1 MPKHFKLFT
10 LFAFILVF
18 LSACSESDT
27 PKLGKQY
34 QQLATPLTQ
43 KDIKPVTEVFSLTC
57 GHCRNMEAS
66 IPELEKL
73 TTQKFGKVHVTFNDQ
88 AQVAALIYYAAVM
101 QLNHIPDEA
110 MMKDLF
116 AAVQLGE
123 GSTMTQQQKAIEQT
137 FTSRHMISPYS
148 FDALQQK
155 ALFRYLND
163 AMEIS
168 KQGNFNSV
176 PTFIINGKYQVLVGG
191 HEDIQGISKTINF
204 LLKQP

>member
-1 MPKHFKLFT
+1 MPKHCKHFI
-10 LFAFILVF
+10 LFALTFTF
-18 LSACSESDT
+18 LSGCSESDT
-27 PKLGKQY
+27 PQLGKQY

-43 KDIKPVTEVFSLTC
+43 PGINPVTEVFSLFC
-57 GHCRNMEAS
+57 GPCRNMETS

-73 TTQKFGKVHVTFNDQ
+73 TDQKFGKVHVTFNDQ

-123 GSTMTQQQKAIEQT
+123 GSTITQQQKAIEQA

-148 FDALQQK
+148 FDGLQQK
-155 ALFRYLND
+155 ALFRYLDD

-168 KQGNFNSV
+168 KQGKFNAV
-176 PTFIINGKYQVLVGG
+176 PTFIINGKYQVLMSG
-191 HEDIQGISKTINF
+191 HLDIQSMATTINF